1 MVDFWYVVYYSI
13 YDCISL
19 TKYETSQL
27 KERKFS
33 FGTQLQSKSTPLG
46 KARLNSA
53 VARAHGWA
61 LFTFWL
67 WTRKQEEKARTRR
80 EHHLSTPYPNIYSIQ
95 GLQNDA
101 RIKLKK
107 WEPVGK
113 GSDPT
118 ITERLTRIWT
128 LLRGTQLGTMLNNW
142 LYLTLP

>member
-1 MVDFWYVVYYSI
+1 MVDFWYVVYHSI
-13 YDCISL
+13 YVCISL

-27 KERKFS
+27 RGREFS
-33 FGTQLQSKSTPLG
+33 FGTQLQSTIYPFGEG
-46 KARLNSA
+46 KTQLSG

-128 LLRGTQLGTMLNNW
+128 LLRWTQLGTLNNW